1 MRLMK
6 TEVLKRVLV
15 LSALLLLG
23 AGSAS
28 AQDVRYNFDKSA
40 SFANFKTYRWVTM
53 KDAAK
58 VSDLVDK
65 QIKEVVDA
73 ELAKKGLTKSDSET
87 ADLYVGYQAGVQK
100 EKEYTQFNSGWGYGP
115 GWYGGGWY
123 GGGGGMTT
131 GSTSTIYIGQRAL
144 ALYGSQA
151 HNLVFRSVASKTI
164 DTEAKPEKQQKNLKK
179 AVEKMLKD
187 YPPKE
192 KK

>member
-1 MRLMK
+1 MQKM
-6 TEVLKRVLV
+6 KRVLV
-15 LSALLLLG
+15 LSALLLAA
-23 AGSAS
+23 AGTAS
-28 AQDVRYNFDKSA
+28 AQDTRYNFDKSA
-40 SFANFKTYRWVTM
+40 NFSAFKTYKWVTM

-73 ELAKKGLTKSDSET
+73 ELAKKGLTKSDSDS
-87 ADLYVGYQAGVQK
+87 ADLYLGYQAGVQK
-100 EKEYTQFNSGWGYGP
+100 EQEYTSFNTGWGYGP

-131 GSTSTIYIGQRAL
+131 GSTTTIYIGQL
-144 ALYGSQA
+144 ALDMYGSQA

-179 AVEKMLKD
+179 AVEKMLKN
-187 YPPKE
+187 YPPD
-192 KK
+192 KKK